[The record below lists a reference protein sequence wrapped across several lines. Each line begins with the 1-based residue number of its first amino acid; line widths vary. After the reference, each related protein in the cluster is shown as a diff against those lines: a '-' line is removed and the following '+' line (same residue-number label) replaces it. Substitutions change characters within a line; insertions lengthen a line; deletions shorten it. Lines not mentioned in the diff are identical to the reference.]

1 MRVQYSFRL
10 NGFRF
15 SEPEPPSVY
24 RLPLEDGT
32 FYMFYTPCASS
43 RFTPFTFYSE
53 FTCKAKCKMIGV
65 FHCKIT
71 VPDPVK
77 GHPLYSSRTEVL
89 GLENHHD
96 EMMRS

>member
-1 MRVQYSFRL
+1 MCDVRDSDLPTKLPVPPGGWAAVRVQYSFRL

-53 FTCKAKCKMIGV
+53 FTCKAKCKMVGV

-71 VPDPVK
+71 IP
-77 GHPLYSSRTEVL
+77 GHP
-89 GLENHHD
+89 
-96 EMMRS
+96 